1 MKKLSYLAA
10 VALVALL
17 TACTTSDVPQPEAQ
31 THSLVTFNLGGEG
44 FGNPTFTRA
53 ISLGESDMTD
63 LWVFDFVSEEC
74 VQSLHLTPEDA
85 AFSAPQLTMS
95 MGEHEVCFVASRG
108 TGPVLDE
115 TAQTITW
122 DIPRDTYWASKVV
135 TVGQSTGS
143 ISVTLDRVA
152 TKLRLVITD
161 EVPTNAAV
169 VAVRPSQ
176 WYYGLNYWTG
186 DPVANDTKERTIS
199 VPASYI
205 GTTGQLNCSFFGLS
219 TKNEWTTD
227 VTIEGRD
234 ADGGI
239 MGHAVIASA
248 PFKANRA
255 TEYTG
260 RLFSGEGSMSI
271 SLNDAWEDSYTGTW

>member
-1 MKKLSYLAA
+1 MAA
-10 VALVALL
+10 AALML
-17 TACTTSDVPQPEAQ
+17 TACERAYISPAASGDATR
-31 THSLVTFNLGGEG
+31 LVTFNLRGEG
-44 FGNPTFTRA
+44 FDNPTFTRA

-63 LWVFDFVSEEC
+63 LWVFDFVAEEC

-108 TGPVLDE
+108 SSPVLDE
-115 TAQTITW
+115 AAQTIIW
-122 DIPRDTYWASKVV
+122 DIPRDTYWASQVV

-161 EVPTNAAV
+161 EVPANAAV
-169 VAVRPSQ
+169 VSVRPAK

-219 TKNEWTTD
+219 TASEWTTD

-234 ADGGI
+234 PDGGV

-271 SLNDAWEDSYTGTW
+271 SLNDTWEDSYTGTW

>member
-1 MKKLSYLAA
+1 MTAA
-10 VALVALL
+10 ALML
-17 TACTTSDVPQPEAQ
+17 TACERAYESPAASDDA
-31 THSLVTFNLGGEG
+31 TRLVTFNLGGEG

-63 LWVFDFVSEEC
+63 LWVFDFVAEEC

-95 MGEHEVCFVASRG
+95 MGKHEVCFVASRG
-108 TGPVLDE
+108 SAPVLDE
-115 TAQTITW
+115 TAQTIIW
-122 DIPRDTYWASKVV
+122 DIPRDTYWASHVV

-161 EVPTNAAV
+161 EVPAKAAV
-169 VAVRPSQ
+169 VAVRPAK

-186 DPVANDTKERTIS
+186 DPVANNTKERTIS

-219 TKNEWTTD
+219 TKNEWSTD

-234 ADGGI
+234 ADGGV

-271 SLNDAWEDSYTGTW
+271 SLNDTWEDSYTGTW

>member
-1 MKKLSYLAA
+1 MAA
-10 VALVALL
+10 TALVL
-17 TACTTSDVPQPEAQ
+17 TACEQAYESPATSGDA
-31 THSLVTFNLGGEG
+31 TRLVTFNLGGEG
-44 FGNPTFTRA
+44 FGCPTFTRA

-74 VQSLHLTPEDA
+74 VQSIHLTPEDA
-85 AFSAPQLTMS
+85 AFSAPQLTMI

-108 TGPVLDE
+108 SAPVLDE

-122 DIPRDTYWASKVV
+122 DIPRDTYWASLPL
-135 TVGQSTGS
+135 TVGQSTGNV
-143 ISVTLDRVA
+143 SVTLDRVA

-161 EVPTNAAV
+161 EVPSNTAV
-169 VAVRPSQ
+169 VAVRPSK
-176 WYYGLNYWTG
+176 WYYGINYWTG
-186 DPVANDTKERTIS
+186 EPTASSNKERTIS

-219 TKNEWTTD
+219 MKNEWTTD

-234 ADGGI
+234 TDGGV
-239 MGHAVIASA
+239 MGHAVITSA

-255 TEYTG
+255 SEYSG

-271 SLNDAWEDSYTGTW
+271 SLNDTWEDSYTSAW